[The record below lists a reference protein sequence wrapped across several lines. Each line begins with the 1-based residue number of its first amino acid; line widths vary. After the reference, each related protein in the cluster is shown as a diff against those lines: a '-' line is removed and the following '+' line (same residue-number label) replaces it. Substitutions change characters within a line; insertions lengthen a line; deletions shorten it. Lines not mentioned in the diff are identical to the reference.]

1 MRNPALPQ
9 PSAMYLS
16 DSSSL
21 FRAAEEALYSQAD
34 DERRENFT
42 IQDSYDYYFGN
53 YRLIIEANHANFGW
67 ISDLQSMFHKYLI
80 AFGSYVLDNGF
91 KIRLCRRN

>member
-1 MRNPALPQ
+1 MRNPTLPQ
-9 PSAMYLS
+9 PGAMYLS

-34 DERRENFT
+34 DEKQENFT

-53 YRLIIEANHANFGW
+53 YRLNNEA
-67 ISDLQSMFHKYLI
+67 YL
-80 AFGSYVLDNGF
+80 AKF
-91 KIRLCRRN
+91 C